1 MSVNA
6 FYDAYSGVQNALGDP
21 RGDARKREQE
31 DMKNA
36 MLQREMDMKQRQM
49 QMREFEFGQK
59 EQEAQRAEAERQLL
73 AARARRDW
81 EARNYGGNRQPDMG
95 ANPTPPP
102 MPMAN
107 PQMAAQGQG
116 AAMTPM
122 AVGGAPIAPQAPV
135 IDPVSGREVEQV
147 TVTGTPRMQK
157 MDEGSYKQRLL
168 KAAIEA
174 GDIPE
179 ANRIHSEIQ
188 MGMSEQE
195 RMGRLQLASEAS
207 RIIELPTHEQRA
219 RAALAAMEQYN
230 IDPAETQIDDYVN
243 DPQMLVF
250 ALSNILD
257 GGSLEDAIK
266 GNLAVN
272 KFRREQ
278 MAEQEFAPVSP
289 LNLGNQQL
297 LYGGTGNEV
306 GRFNV
311 GIPQET
317 IYKER
322 QANARNTADNIT
334 SDRNSKRSAS
344 GGGAPTGAVPT
355 VVSIREVAP

>member
-6 FYDAYSGVQNALGDP
+6 FYDAYGATQNALGDP
-21 RGDARKREQE
+21 RGDAERRRQQE
-31 DMKNA
+31 MQNA
-36 MLQREMDMKQRQM
+36 MQQRQL
-49 QMREFEFGQK
+49 QMREFQFGQ
-59 EQEAQRAEAERQLL
+59 EQQEAQRAEAERQLV
-73 AARARRDW
+73 AARQRRDW

-107 PQMAAQGQG
+107 PQMAAQDQ
-116 AAMTPM
+116 AAPM
-122 AVGGAPIAPQAPV
+122 AVGGAPVAPQAPV
-135 IDPVSGREVEQV
+135 IDPASGREIDTV
-147 TVTGTPRMQK
+147 TVTGTPRMQR

-230 IDPAETQIDDYVN
+230 IDPAETQIDDYIN
-243 DPQMLVF
+243 DPEMLVF
-250 ALSNILD
+250 ALGNILD

-278 MAEQEFAPVSP
+278 MAEQEFAPVQSLDVGP
-289 LNLGNQQL
+289 EKL
-297 LYGGTGNEV
+297 LYGGTGDV
-306 GRFNV
+306 RGRFRV
-311 GIPQET
+311 GVSPDAAL
-317 IYKER
+317 
-322 QANARNTADNIT
+322 QAKT
-334 SDRNSKRSAS
+334 SRENSIRSAS
-344 GGGAPTGAVPT
+344 RPVVQFDPSMFGEGGDIGGQEIPPPPPGFVIQGQ
-355 VVSIREVAP
+355 IRR